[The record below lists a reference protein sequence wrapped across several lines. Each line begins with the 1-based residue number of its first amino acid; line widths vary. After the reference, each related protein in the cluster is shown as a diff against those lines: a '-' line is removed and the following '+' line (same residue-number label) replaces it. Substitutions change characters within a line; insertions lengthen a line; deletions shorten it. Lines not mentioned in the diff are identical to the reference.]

1 VTSLIGQSI
10 SHYRILEM
18 IGEGG
23 MGEVYLAEDA
33 RLARRVAIK
42 FLPSS
47 LQYDPE
53 RRARFL
59 KEARAASALRSPYIA
74 TVYDMGEHEG
84 AMYIVMEFI
93 EGEALSRRIE
103 RGPVPL
109 VEAVEWGLQITDALD
124 EAHTLGIIHRDIK
137 SANLMVTVRGLV
149 KVLDFG
155 LARFTDAYAAGGDD
169 RDNTLVFGKDTKPG
183 VVFGTVSYMSPEQ
196 ARGISVDARTD
207 IFSLGVVMYEMVTGR
222 RPFEGA
228 TASDLIVAILEK
240 DPPPLA
246 RTAGQIPAQLEWIVT
261 KALRKNRDE
270 RYQTI
275 KDLGVDLKTLKQS
288 IELEAALVRTALL
301 DSSSGSRAASD
312 SGETSGIREGNRR
325 RRSRKAID
333 SIAVLPL
340 ANTAADAGA
349 EYLTDGITEGIINSL
364 SRLPKLRVMA
374 RSTVFRYKG
383 QQVDAQAVGRELG
396 VKAVM
401 TGRVF
406 QIGERLV
413 IGAELVNVEDGTHL
427 WGEQYSQTLSDIF
440 DMQERISKEISEK
453 LQLRLGAKDKKR
465 LAKRHTENSEAY
477 ELYLIGRYHWN
488 KWTEAGFRESIG
500 FFEKALEKDPKF
512 ALAYS
517 GLSDAY
523 GTLWYFN
530 YLPTAEAI
538 PKSKRAALEA
548 LSLDNTLAEAHV
560 SLANAYFY
568 YEWDWA
574 SGERW
579 YKRAI
584 ELNPSY
590 ATAAHLYAHYLIAM
604 GRFDEAI
611 AQMKKARD
619 LDPMSLIINS
629 GLGLIYFYCRRYDE
643 AIKQSRKTL
652 EFDPEFSFAHEVLG
666 ASFEAQG
673 LYDEAASEYLKM
685 IPQMGSVQDMLP
697 ALREAYEQGGLEG
710 FWRKFLSFPA
720 GLLNSKYVSPF
731 FMAVRNVQIGEKDR
745 AFEWLE
751 RAYEERVGFLV
762 MVKVEPRL
770 ERLRSD
776 PRYKDLLRRMRLE

>member
-1 VTSLIGQSI
+1 MVGQSI
-10 SHYRILEM
+10 SHYRIREK

-47 LQYDPE
+47 LQYDPD

-84 AMYIVMEFI
+84 AMYIVMEYI
-93 EGEALSRRIE
+93 DGEALSRRIE
-103 RGPVPL
+103 RGAVPL
-109 VEAVEWGLQITDALD
+109 VEAIEWGLQITDALD

-137 SANLMVTVRGLV
+137 SANLMVTGRGLV

-207 IFSLGVVMYEMVTGR
+207 IFSLGVVIYEMVTSR

-240 DPPPLA
+240 DPLPLA
-246 RTAGQIPAQLEWIVT
+246 RTAEHLPAQLEWIVT

-275 KDLGVDLKTLKQS
+275 KDLGVDLKNLKQS

-301 DSSSGSRAASD
+301 DSSSGPRAASD
-312 SGETSGIREGNRR
+312 SGETSGIGEGNRR
-325 RRSRKAID
+325 RRSRKVID

-340 ANTAADAGA
+340 ANAAADAGA

-406 QIGERLV
+406 QVGQRLV
-413 IGAELVNVEDGTHL
+413 IGTELVNVEDGTQL
-427 WGEQYSQTLSDIF
+427 WGEQYNQTLSDIF
-440 DMQERISKEISEK
+440 ELQERISKEISEK
-453 LQLRLGAKDKKR
+453 LRLKLGAKDKKR
-465 LAKRHTENSEAY
+465 LAKRHTENTEAY

-590 ATAAHLYAHYLIAM
+590 ATAAQLYSHYLLAM

-611 AQMKKARD
+611 AQMKKARE

-629 GLGLIYFYCRRYDE
+629 GLGLVYYFSGRYDE

-652 EFDPEFSFAHEVLG
+652 EFDAEFPFAHEVIG

-673 LYDEAASEYLKM
+673 LFDEAASEYLKM
-685 IPQMGSVQDMLP
+685 IPQMGRVEDMLP
-697 ALREAYEQGGLEG
+697 SLREAYEQGGLEG

-720 GLLNSKYVSPF
+720 ALLNSKYVSPF
-731 FMAVRNVQIGEKDR
+731 SMAVKNALIGEKDR
-745 AFEWLE
+745 AFDWLE
-751 RAYEERVGFLV
+751 RAYEDRVGFLV
-762 MVKVEPRL
+762 MIKIEPRL
-770 ERLRSD
+770 EGLRSD
-776 PRYKDLLRRMRLE
+776 PRYNDLLRRMRLE